1 MQKMKQ
7 YVKTF
12 ESFYNQYNRYN
23 RLHESNEEIT
33 TYDKDMSTALSL
45 VDDLEFILNLNSNEF
60 SELFNDSHTPE
71 QVIYYILRKG
81 IAQLTGSGLNRFM
94 TNNYKDVL
102 NNGRFKD
109 TLVFP
114 ILMSTDNNYSF
125 SKLSEYSIKI
135 PNLNS
140 ENYTENYFETTL
152 DTILNDNKFFG
163 DIVEFFG
170 DSIDNDGYD
179 YITNNDIGKANSI
192 YEAGKIEE
200 AFNEFLKENKNQMF
214 AQAFNEF
221 LPKKRQTDTVL
232 RTSGGTKSDWKKEK
246 LEEWLDN
253 INAYLNKRF
262 TISSLISKLSQQDSA
277 FISKTQNDGLG
288 INIENMPDLPNT
300 Y

>member
-1 MQKMKQ
+1 MEKMKQ

-33 TYDKDMSTALSL
+33 TYDKDMSTVLYL

-60 SELFNDSHTPE
+60 RELFNDSHTPE

-81 IAQLTGSGLNRFM
+81 IAQLTGSGLNQTI

>member
-33 TYDKDMSTALSL
+33 TYDKDMSTVLSL

-81 IAQLTGSGLNRFM
+81 IAQLTGSGLNQTI

>member
-1 MQKMKQ
+1 MKQ

-81 IAQLTGSGLNRFM
+81 IAQLTGSGLNQTI

>member
-1 MQKMKQ
+1 MKQ

-33 TYDKDMSTALSL
+33 TYDKDMSTVLSL

-81 IAQLTGSGLNRFM
+81 IAQLTGSGLNQTI

>member
-1 MQKMKQ
+1 MKQ

-81 IAQLTGSGLNRFM
+81 IAQLTGSGLNTQI

-102 NNGRFKD
+102 NNGKFRD

-114 ILMSTDNNYSF
+114 ILMSTDSNYSF

-170 DSIDNDGYD
+170 ESIDNDGYD

-232 RTSGGTKSDWKKEK
+232 RTSGGTKSDWKQEK
-246 LEEWLDN
+246 LKEWLDN
-253 INAYLNKRF
+253 INVYLNKKF